1 MVCKAFRFWNAVG
14 VVIFTA
20 SLWGCVKM
28 GNVEGTGG
36 SGGVWRGS
44 GGFSAGTGGFF
55 TGGTGGFLPRG
66 SGGESSSTC
75 GTPVGSGGSKVG
87 MSASAPILSGVTT
100 ADTPPP
106 AISGGTLL
114 VLSNGTTAVAA
125 DPDRDR
131 VYVVNIASASV
142 ITTVALHAGDEPGRL
157 VEDGAGNVHVA
168 LRGGAAIATIDPTTG
183 QVTMRRAACATPRG
197 IAYAPSAG
205 LLYLAC
211 ASGELMVFTPTAA
224 TPAMTWTLDQD
235 LRDVVI
241 DGDRLLVTRFRS
253 AEVLEVDAA
262 TGTITGRQRPP
273 TFSNPL
279 VHLGEAFEPAVAW
292 RAAPLPGG
300 GMVMAHQRGMNG
312 KIIPTAGGYGGGETC
327 GGIVHSCVSKMKRGG
342 KAAAGPAFDG
352 FVLPV
357 DIAVSPSGNQVAMV
371 AAGNGHASVGTARRL
386 FITRTDDATQEWPGG
401 CGADG
406 QHGPSPFPLCPG
418 SGTGGAIM
426 VGPSVG
432 TGGFVGTGGSIGS
445 GGTSSGA
452 GGSQGPGVM
461 TSSAAGGTVGRD
473 IPAQGTGASTGT
485 TTVGCGQDPIDEGE
499 PTAVAY
505 AAEDVVLV
513 QTREPA
519 QLLIVRELSAGTTA
533 KTIVSLSSES
543 RADTGH
549 ALFHANSGGGL
560 ACASCHPEGHDDG
573 RIWTFDCE
581 GARRTQ
587 DPSGGLLGTEPFH
600 WNGDMTNFQTLVQN
614 VFVQR
619 MSGPALPAEHV
630 RALQGWIDRLPTL
643 PPLRPSSAS
652 DSQVARGKALFESSS
667 VGCASCHAGS
677 ALTNDMTV
685 SVGTGATFQVPSL
698 RGVGWRAPYMHD
710 GCAATLDDRFT
721 DATCGGGDQHG
732 VTSHLTA
739 SDRADLIAYLQSL

>member
-1 MVCKAFRFWNAVG
+1 MVRKAFRFWNALG
-14 VVIFTA
+14 VVILTG
-20 SLWGCVKM
+20 SLGGCVSM
-28 GNVEGTGG
+28 SAADGTGG

-44 GGFSAGTGGFF
+44 GGSSPGTGGLFPGGTGGFF
-55 TGGTGGFLPRG
+55 PSG
-66 SGGESSSTC
+66 SGGESSSMC
-75 GTPVGSGGSKVG
+75 GSGVGAGGSTVG
-87 MSASAPILSGVTT
+87 FKTPSQPTLDGVTI
-100 ADTPPP
+100 AETPPP

-131 VYVVNIASASV
+131 VYVVNITSAT
-142 ITTVALHAGDEPGRL
+142 ITTTVALHAGDQPGRL
-157 VEDGAGNVHVA
+157 VEDGAGKVHVA

-183 QVTMRRAACATPRG
+183 QITMRRAACATPRG
-197 IAYAPSAG
+197 IAYAPSAE

-211 ASGELMVFTPTAA
+211 ASGELMVFTPAGA
-224 TPAMTWTLDQD
+224 TPSMTWTLDQD

-241 DGDRLLVTRFRS
+241 DGDHLLVTRFRS

-273 TFSNPL
+273 TFSNAL
-279 VHLGEAFEPAVAW
+279 VHQGEAFEPAVAW

-300 GMVMAHQRGMNG
+300 GMVVAHQRGMNG
-312 KIIPTAGGYGGGETC
+312 KVIPTAGGYGGGQTC
-327 GGIVHSCVSKMKRGG
+327 GGIVHSCVSKIKRGG
-342 KAAAGPAFDG
+342 KAAASPAFDG

-357 DIAVSPSGNQVAMV
+357 DIAVSPSGEQVAMV

-386 FITRTDDATQEWPGG
+386 FITRTDDATQEWAGG
-401 CGADG
+401 CGTDG
-406 QHGPSPFPLCPG
+406 HHGPSPFQVCSV
-418 SGTGGAIM
+418 SGNGGAIIDGM
-426 VGPSVG
+426 SLG
-432 TGGFVGTGGSIGS
+432 TGGFVGTGGS
-445 GGTSSGA
+445 
-452 GGSQGPGVM
+452 GGSTG
-461 TSSAAGGTVGRD
+461 AAGAVGRE
-473 IPAQGTGASTGT
+473 IPAQGTGGSGT
-485 TTVGCGQDPIDEGE
+485 STTVVCGQDPIDEGE

-505 AAEDVVLV
+505 GGEDVVLV

-519 QLLIVRELSAGTTA
+519 QLVILRGPSAGTTA
-533 KTIVSLSSES
+533 KTTVSLSSES

-549 ALFHANSGGGL
+549 ALFHVNSGGGL

-573 RIWTFDCE
+573 RTWTFDCE

-619 MSGPALPAEHV
+619 MAGPALPAEQV
-630 RALQGWIDRLPTL
+630 RALQGWMDRLPTL
-643 PPLRPSSAS
+643 PPLRPSSGS
-652 DSQVARGKALFESSS
+652 DSQVGRGKALFESPS
-667 VGCASCHAGS
+667 VGCASCHTGS

-685 SVGTGATFQVPSL
+685 AVGTGATFQVPSL

-721 DATCGGGDQHG
+721 DTTCGGGDQHG
-732 VTSHLTA
+732 VTSHLTG